1 MLFVDVREPYE
12 YALGH
17 IEGAISV
24 PSQSLMQGAPELK
37 DVPKDTKIIVY
48 CRSGSRSAIAIEIF
62 KTMGFSDL
70 INGIN
75 QFRAKELSMQ

>member
-1 MLFVDVREPYE
+1 
-12 YALGH
+12 
-17 IEGAISV
+17 
-24 PSQSLMQGAPELK
+24 LK